1 MSYRQRSIGKIGD
14 FLPTVSQ
21 ENLEEDLLHIRQA
34 AKEYYAHKSGS
45 WKPKRDLDAER
56 LEDELRFHRES
67 FMIPWMGRY
76 SSGPEKM
83 VVVRPRIDMIKI
95 ERLREAFEHFDM
107 SALEERIRDTLA
119 KKIDLVRREYPV
131 GEIILDE
138 LPTSS
143 PIPSS
148 MKDLKE
154 YQHKFLCGEWESW
167 PGPTAKIG
175 AGKNPMVEHTIR
187 AVKKSHAKRR
197 FSKKSQRG
205 IL

>member
-14 FLPTVSQ
+14 FLPTVNL
-21 ENLEEDLLHIRQA
+21 ENLDESLAEIRQA
-34 AKEYYAHKSGS
+34 AKEYYARKSGT

-56 LEDELRFHRES
+56 LEDEARFRREA
-67 FMIPWMGRY
+67 FMSIPWMGRY
-76 SSGPEKM
+76 SSGPERM
-83 VVVRPRIDMIKI
+83 VKI
-95 ERLREAFEHFDM
+95 ERLKEAFSYFDM

-119 KKIDLVRREYPV
+119 KKIDSVRREYPV

-143 PIPSS
+143 P
-148 MKDLKE
+148 MKELKE
-154 YQHKFLCGEWESW
+154 YEHKFLYGEWVE
-167 PGPTAKIG
+167 PTVKIG
-175 AGKNPMVEHTIR
+175 AGKNPMAEHTIR

-197 FSKKSQRG
+197 FSKKSRHG